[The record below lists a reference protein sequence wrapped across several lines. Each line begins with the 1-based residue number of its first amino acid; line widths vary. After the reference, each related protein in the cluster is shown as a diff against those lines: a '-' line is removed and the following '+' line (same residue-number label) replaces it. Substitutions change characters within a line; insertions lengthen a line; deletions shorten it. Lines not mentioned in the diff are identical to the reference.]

1 MELATAPTLS
11 SLTAGPIAGRRTF
24 PLSRRKALVG
34 LTTIALLAIGVFL
47 RVNPSAGYQKLGTDE
62 HGYMVF
68 VRQIETVGLSN
79 YDAVVQVY
87 VQRQA
92 KLREAVVPATRMG
105 FLVPATICAEVFQ
118 LRAFTALHATAA
130 AAGILLLLLSTL
142 FAYRLGGTIPMLGV
156 TALMATSPLDVY
168 LCQRAMIDGYF
179 AFWALAALWLAW
191 ENLQRPRRAGWL
203 VAYALCLTVVV
214 LTKETAAF
222 VVLAILGI
230 FLANRLLHLGTV
242 TPQLLAAT
250 IIGPAIAALILFVMI
265 GGVGETIRFYEMFV
279 AKSRSSFYSVAAQ
292 DGPWYRYAID
302 FALVSPA
309 IVAFAV
315 GGIFQLR
322 KFDRAGL
329 CMATFV
335 GLTLASMSC
344 VRYGLSLRYA
354 AFCDMPLAW
363 LACAQILTL
372 SRRASRTRPAIIAIG
387 IFSIV
392 GAIGFNQYTR
402 IFVKGGLYD
411 PITEQLVLTLKMAKS
426 STAVRAQLAAPAG
439 H

>member
-1 MELATAPTLS
+1 MT
-11 SLTAGPIAGRRTF
+11 
-24 PLSRRKALVG
+24 
-34 LTTIALLAIGVFL
+34 ALLAIGVFL

-68 VRQIETVGLSN
+68 VKQIETAGLSN

-87 VQRQA
+87 LQRQA
-92 KLREAVVPATRMG
+92 KLREAVVPATRVG

-118 LRAFTALHATAA
+118 LRVFTALHATAA
-130 AAGILLLLLSTL
+130 AAGILLLLLSAL
-142 FAYRLGGTIPMLGV
+142 FAYRLGGTLPMLGV

-191 ENLQRPRRAGWL
+191 ENLQRPRHAGWL
-203 VAYALCLTVVV
+203 VAYALCLTVLV

-222 VVLAILGI
+222 VVLAIFGI
-230 FLANRLLHLGTV
+230 FLANRLLHIGTI

-250 IIGPAIAALILFVMI
+250 IIGPAIAALILVVMI

-322 KFDRAGL
+322 RFDRAGL
-329 CMATFV
+329 YVATFV

-372 SRRASRTRPAIIAIG
+372 SRRAVRVRPTIIAIG

-392 GAIGFNQYTR
+392 AVIGFNQYAR

-426 STAVRAQLAAPAG
+426 ATTVRAQLAAPAG

>member
-1 MELATAPTLS
+1 MT
-11 SLTAGPIAGRRTF
+11 
-24 PLSRRKALVG
+24 
-34 LTTIALLAIGVFL
+34 ALLAIGVFL

-68 VRQIETVGLSN
+68 VKQIETAGLSN

-87 VQRQA
+87 LQRQA
-92 KLREAVVPATRMG
+92 KLREAVVPATRVG

-118 LRAFTALHATAA
+118 LRVFTALHATAA
-130 AAGILLLLLSTL
+130 AAGILLLLLSAL
-142 FAYRLGGTIPMLGV
+142 FAYRLGGTLPMLGV

-191 ENLQRPRRAGWL
+191 ENLQRPRHAGWL
-203 VAYALCLTVVV
+203 VAYALCLTVLV

-222 VVLAILGI
+222 VVLAIFGI
-230 FLANRLLHLGTV
+230 FLANRLLHIGTI

-250 IIGPAIAALILFVMI
+250 IIGPAIAALILVVMI

-322 KFDRAGL
+322 RFDRAGL
-329 CMATFV
+329 YVATFV
-335 GLTLASMSC
+335 GLTPGEHV
-344 VRYGLSLRYA
+344 VRALRAQSSLRCVLRHA
-354 AFCDMPLAW
+354 VGLARVRTDSDSQPSSG
-363 LACAQILTL
+363 A
-372 SRRASRTRPAIIAIG
+372 RAPDDYRDRDFLDCG
-387 IFSIV
+387 RDRLQSI
-392 GAIGFNQYTR
+392 
-402 IFVKGGLYD
+402 
-411 PITEQLVLTLKMAKS
+411 
-426 STAVRAQLAAPAG
+426 RA
-439 H
+439 HFR

>member
-1 MELATAPTLS
+1 
-11 SLTAGPIAGRRTF
+11 
-24 PLSRRKALVG
+24 
-34 LTTIALLAIGVFL
+34 
-47 RVNPSAGYQKLGTDE
+47 
-62 HGYMVF
+62 
-68 VRQIETVGLSN
+68 
-79 YDAVVQVY
+79 
-87 VQRQA
+87 
-92 KLREAVVPATRMG
+92 
-105 FLVPATICAEVFQ
+105 
-118 LRAFTALHATAA
+118 
-130 AAGILLLLLSTL
+130 
-142 FAYRLGGTIPMLGV
+142 MLGV

-191 ENLQRPRRAGWL
+191 ENLQRPRHAGWL
-203 VAYALCLTVVV
+203 VAYAVCLTILV

-222 VVLAILGI
+222 VVLAIFGI
-230 FLANRLLHLGTV
+230 FLANRLLHVGTI

-250 IIGPAIAALILFVMI
+250 IIGPAVAALILVVMI
-265 GGVGETIRFYEMFV
+265 GGVGETIVFYEMFV

-322 KFDRAGL
+322 RFDRAGL
-329 CMATFV
+329 YVATFV

-363 LACAQILTL
+363 LACGQILTL
-372 SRRASRTRPAIIAIG
+372 SRRAVRVRPTIIAIG

-392 GAIGFNQYTR
+392 AVIGFNQYAR

-426 STAVRAQLAAPAG
+426 ATTVRAQLAAPAG

>member
-1 MELATAPTLS
+1 MT
-11 SLTAGPIAGRRTF
+11 
-24 PLSRRKALVG
+24 
-34 LTTIALLAIGVFL
+34 ALLAIGVFL

-68 VRQIETVGLSN
+68 VKQIETAGLSN

-87 VQRQA
+87 LQRQA
-92 KLREAVVPATRMG
+92 KLREAVVPATRVG

-118 LRAFTALHATAA
+118 LRVFTALHATAA
-130 AAGILLLLLSTL
+130 AAGILLLLLSAL
-142 FAYRLGGTIPMLGV
+142 FAYRLGGTLPMLGV

-191 ENLQRPRRAGWL
+191 ENLQRPRHAGWL
-203 VAYALCLTVVV
+203 VAYALCLTVLV

-222 VVLAILGI
+222 VVLAIFGI
-230 FLANRLLHLGTV
+230 FLANRLLHIGTI

-250 IIGPAIAALILFVMI
+250 IIGPAIAALILVVMI

-322 KFDRAGL
+322 RFDRAGL
-329 CMATFV
+329 CVATFV

-372 SRRASRTRPAIIAIG
+372 SRRAVHVRPTIIAIG

-392 GAIGFNQYTR
+392 AVIGFNQYAR

-426 STAVRAQLAAPAG
+426 ATTVRAQLAEPAG

>member
-1 MELATAPTLS
+1 MELASAPTLPS
-11 SLTAGPIAGRRTF
+11 FTAAPIAGRRIF
-24 PLSRRKALVG
+24 PLSRRKALIS
-34 LTTIALLAIGVFL
+34 LTMTALLAIGVFL

-68 VRQIETVGLSN
+68 VKQIETAGLSN

-87 VQRQA
+87 LQRQA
-92 KLREAVVPATRMG
+92 KLREAVVPATRVG

-118 LRAFTALHATAA
+118 LRVFTALHATAA
-130 AAGILLLLLSTL
+130 AAGILLLLLSAL
-142 FAYRLGGTIPMLGV
+142 FAYRLGGTLPMLGV

-191 ENLQRPRRAGWL
+191 ENLQRPRHAGWL
-203 VAYALCLTVVV
+203 VAYAVCLTILV

-222 VVLAILGI
+222 VVLAIFGI
-230 FLANRLLHLGTV
+230 FLANRLLHVGTI

-250 IIGPAIAALILFVMI
+250 IIGPAVAALILVVMI
-265 GGVGETIRFYEMFV
+265 GGVGETIVFYEMFV

-322 KFDRAGL
+322 RFDRAGL
-329 CMATFV
+329 YVATFV

-372 SRRASRTRPAIIAIG
+372 SRRAARVRPTIIAIG

-392 GAIGFNQYTR
+392 AVIGFNQYAR

-426 STAVRAQLAAPAG
+426 ATTVRAQLAAPAG